1 MKGSSAKPHMKTSG
15 SDRRFYWTVEILVA
29 LLALIVLYPLVLTL
43 SSSFSSGKAVTTGR
57 VFLFPVEFTLKGY
70 EEVFKYQ
77 KVWIGYKNTFLYT
90 FGGTF
95 INVCMTLICAYPLSR
110 REFPDRKFFTFLFT
124 FSMLFSGGLIPT
136 YLVMRD
142 LGLINSRWALMLPG
156 AIGVTQ
162 MIVTRTFIHSTIP
175 ESLVEATQI
184 DGCSFTHFFFRFIL
198 PLSKA
203 VIAVISLQY
212 AIAHWNAYLNAFI
225 YLSDYK
231 KYPLQV
237 FLRDIL
243 IMNEVAE
250 NATGTEADML
260 TERQG
265 MADVLK
271 YALIVV
277 STAPILCIY
286 PFVQKYF
293 VQGVLIGSLKE

>member
-1 MKGSSAKPHMKTSG
+1 MKTYG

-212 AIAHWNAYLNAFI
+212 AIAHWNAYFNAFI

-260 TERQG
+260 AERQG

>member
-212 AIAHWNAYLNAFI
+212 AIAHWNAYFTAFI

-260 TERQG
+260 AERQG

>member
-57 VFLFPVEFTLKGY
+57 VFLYPVEFTLKGY
-70 EEVFKYQ
+70 ED
-77 KVWIGYKNTFLYT
+77 TFIYT

-184 DGCSFTHFFFRFIL
+184 DGCSFTRFFFRFIL

-212 AIAHWNAYLNAFI
+212 AIAHWNA
-225 YLSDYK
+225 
-231 KYPLQV
+231 
-237 FLRDIL
+237 
-243 IMNEVAE
+243 
-250 NATGTEADML
+250 
-260 TERQG
+260 
-265 MADVLK
+265 
-271 YALIVV
+271 
-277 STAPILCIY
+277 
-286 PFVQKYF
+286 
-293 VQGVLIGSLKE
+293 

>member
-212 AIAHWNAYLNAFI
+212 AIAHWNAYFNAFI
-225 YLSDYK
+225 YLADYK

-260 TERQG
+260 AERQG

>member
-110 REFPDRKFFTFLFT
+110 REFPDQKFFTFLFT
-124 FSMLFSGGLIPT
+124 FSMLFSCGLIPT

-212 AIAHWNAYLNAFI
+212 AIAHWNAYFNAFI

-260 TERQG
+260 AERQG

>member
-1 MKGSSAKPHMKTSG
+1 MKGSSAKLHMKTSG
-15 SDRRFYWTVEILVA
+15 GDRRFYWTVEILVA

-43 SSSFSSGKAVTTGR
+43 SSSFSSGKAATTGR

-212 AIAHWNAYLNAFI
+212 AIAHWNAYFNAFI

-260 TERQG
+260 AERQG

>member
-15 SDRRFYWTVEILVA
+15 GDRRFYWTVEILVA
-29 LLALIVLYPLVLTL
+29 LLALIALYPLVLTL

-70 EEVFKYQ
+70 DEVFKYQ

-212 AIAHWNAYLNAFI
+212 AIAHWNAYFNAFI

-260 TERQG
+260 AERQG

>member
-1 MKGSSAKPHMKTSG
+1 MKCSSAKPYMKTSG

-212 AIAHWNAYLNAFI
+212 AIAHWNAYFNAFI

-260 TERQG
+260 AERQG

>member
-212 AIAHWNAYLNAFI
+212 AIAHWNAYFNAFI

-237 FLRDIL
+237 FLRVIL

-260 TERQG
+260 AERQG

-271 YALIVV
+271 YALIVI

>member
-212 AIAHWNAYLNAFI
+212 AIAHWNAYFNAFI

-260 TERQG
+260 AERQG
-265 MADVLK
+265 MAYVLK

>member
-1 MKGSSAKPHMKTSG
+1 MKDSSAKPHMKTSG

-95 INVCMTLICAYPLSR
+95 INLCMTLICAYPLSR

-212 AIAHWNAYLNAFI
+212 AIAHWNAYFNAFI

-260 TERQG
+260 AERQG

>member
-77 KVWIGYKNTFLYT
+77 KVWIGYKNTLLYT

-212 AIAHWNAYLNAFI
+212 AIAHWNAYFNAFI

-260 TERQG
+260 AERQG

>member
-15 SDRRFYWTVEILVA
+15 SDRQFYWTVEILVA

-212 AIAHWNAYLNAFI
+212 AIAHWNAYFNAFI

-260 TERQG
+260 AERQG

>member
-110 REFPDRKFFTFLFT
+110 HEFPDRKFFTFLFT

-212 AIAHWNAYLNAFI
+212 AIAHWNAYFNAFI

-260 TERQG
+260 AERQG

-271 YALIVV
+271 SGIIVV

>member
-77 KVWIGYKNTFLYT
+77 KVWIGYKNTFLYA

-212 AIAHWNAYLNAFI
+212 AIAHWNAYFNAFI

-250 NATGTEADML
+250 NATGTESDML
-260 TERQG
+260 AERQG

>member
-43 SSSFSSGKAVTTGR
+43 SGSFSSGKAVTTGR

-212 AIAHWNAYLNAFI
+212 AIAHWNAYFNAFI

-260 TERQG
+260 AERQG

>member
-212 AIAHWNAYLNAFI
+212 AISHWNAYFNAFI

-260 TERQG
+260 AERQG

>member
-1 MKGSSAKPHMKTSG
+1 MKDSSAKPHIKTSSG
-15 SDRRFYWTVEILVA
+15 DRRFYWTVEILVA

-57 VFLFPVEFTLKGY
+57 VFLYPVEFTLKGY

-77 KVWIGYKNTFLYT
+77 KVWIGYKNTFIYT

-184 DGCSFTHFFFRFIL
+184 DGCSFTRFFFRFIL

-203 VIAVISLQY
+203 IIAVISLQY
-212 AIAHWNAYLNAFI
+212 AIAHWNAYFNAFI

-260 TERQG
+260 AERQG

>member
-1 MKGSSAKPHMKTSG
+1 M
-15 SDRRFYWTVEILVA
+15 EILVA

-212 AIAHWNAYLNAFI
+212 AIAHWNAYFNAFI

-260 TERQG
+260 AELQG

>member
-212 AIAHWNAYLNAFI
+212 AIAHWNAYFNAFI
-225 YLSDYK
+225 DLSDYK
-231 KYPLQV
+231 KYPLHV

-260 TERQG
+260 AERQG

>member
-15 SDRRFYWTVEILVA
+15 SDRQFYWTVEILVA

-212 AIAHWNAYLNAFI
+212 AIAHWNAYFIAFI

-260 TERQG
+260 AERQG

>member
-175 ESLVEATQI
+175 GSLVEATQI

-212 AIAHWNAYLNAFI
+212 SIAHWNAYFNAFI

-260 TERQG
+260 AERQG

>member
-29 LLALIVLYPLVLTL
+29 LLALIVLHPLVLTL

-212 AIAHWNAYLNAFI
+212 AIAHWNAYFNAFI

-250 NATGTEADML
+250 NATGTESDML
-260 TERQG
+260 AERQG

>member
-77 KVWIGYKNTFLYT
+77 KVWIGSKNTFLYT

-212 AIAHWNAYLNAFI
+212 AIAHWNAYFNAFI

-260 TERQG
+260 AERQG

>member
-43 SSSFSSGKAVTTGR
+43 SISFSSGKAVTTGR

-212 AIAHWNAYLNAFI
+212 AIAHWNAYFNAFI

-260 TERQG
+260 AERQG

>member
-43 SSSFSSGKAVTTGR
+43 SSFFSSGKAVTTGR

-212 AIAHWNAYLNAFI
+212 AIAHWNAYFNAFI

-260 TERQG
+260 AERQG

>member
-15 SDRRFYWTVEILVA
+15 SDRQFYWTVEILVA

-77 KVWIGYKNTFLYT
+77 KVWIGYKKTFLYT

-212 AIAHWNAYLNAFI
+212 AIAHWNAYFNAFI

-260 TERQG
+260 AERQG